1 MKSKISRLIL
11 AGLLAA
17 MLAGCGKGPLDPK
30 NPVKLT
36 LWHTYDQQ
44 MKASM
49 DDLIDEFNGT
59 IGEREGIIIET
70 GFVAVASDLHE
81 KLLTAASGAPGS
93 PKLPDI
99 AVVYPRA
106 AVTLAEKGLLL
117 DLGEQFSEM
126 ELSGYVPAF
135 LEEGKMGGDTL
146 YILPIA
152 KSTDVLYVNTTIFDR
167 LSKDMGVTLSQLATF
182 EGILDAA
189 EKYYTWTDAKTPDI
203 PNDGK
208 AFFYPDEPFNNA
220 MIGFR
225 QLEDDFVTDQAL
237 NLSSTFFQKIW
248 DSYYPGAVKGYI
260 AIFDKYANYLI
271 QTGEIVCATS
281 SSAGVTFYSDTVTY
295 ADNTKEEA
303 VLAVLPYPVFEGG
316 EKIAMQRGGG
326 MCVFKSDAKK
336 EYAAGVFLKWL
347 TEPEQ
352 NLRFTSRTGYMPVTG
367 AAFEDLMA
375 RETASAASDN
385 IGKLLKTV
393 IDMQRDYTLY
403 VPPVF
408 DGFEELQKRY
418 KEDLLKTT
426 GDSRRE
432 YLELLGAADPDAAYK
447 AVSRGVLERFIS
459 GDKIR

>member
-1 MKSKISRLIL
+1 MKSKISLLMI
-11 AGLLAA
+11 AGLMAA
-17 MLAGCGKGPLDPK
+17 TLAGCQKGPLDPK
-30 NPVKLT
+30 NPVALT

-49 DDLIDEFNGT
+49 DDLIDVFNGT

-70 GFVAVASDLHE
+70 GFVAVALDLHE

-99 AVVYPRA
+99 AVVYPRV

-117 DLGEQFSEM
+117 DLGGQFSET

-135 LEEGKMGGDTL
+135 LEEGRMGGSTL

-167 LSKDMGVTLSQLATF
+167 LSKDTGVTLSQLATF

-189 EKYYTWTDAKTPDI
+189 EKYYAWTDAKTPDV

-225 QLEDDFVTDQAL
+225 QLGDDFVTDQTL
-237 NLSSTFFQKIW
+237 NLSSPAFQKIW
-248 DSYYPGAVKGYI
+248 DSFYPGAVKGHI

-303 VLAVLPYPVFEGG
+303 VMAVLPYPVFEGG

-347 TEPEQ
+347 TEPDQ
-352 NLRFTSRTGYMPVTG
+352 NLRFTSRTGYLPVTG

-393 IDMQRDYTLY
+393 IDMQREYVFY

-418 KEDLLKTT
+418 KKDLLKTA

-432 YLELLGAADPDAAYK
+432 YLELLGASDPDTAYEAA
-447 AVSRGVLERFIS
+447 SRGVMERFVS
-459 GDKIR
+459 

>member
-1 MKSKISRLIL
+1 MKSKISLLIM
-11 AGLLAA
+11 AGLMAA
-17 MLAGCGKGPLDPK
+17 TLAGCRKGPLDPK
-30 NPVKLT
+30 NPVTLT

-70 GFVAVASDLHE
+70 GFVAVALDLHE

-99 AVVYPRA
+99 AVVYPRV
-106 AVTLAEKGLLL
+106 AVTLVEKGLLL
-117 DLGEQFSEM
+117 DLGEQFSET

-135 LEEGKMGGDTL
+135 LEEGRMGGSTL

-167 LSKDMGVTLSQLATF
+167 LSKDTGVTLSQLATF
-182 EGILDAA
+182 EGILGAA
-189 EKYYTWTDAKTPDI
+189 EKYYAWTDAKTPDV

-225 QLEDDFVTDQAL
+225 QLGDDFVTDQTL
-237 NLSSTFFQKIW
+237 NLSSPAFQKIW
-248 DSYYPGAVKGYI
+248 DSFYPGAVKGHL

-303 VLAVLPYPVFEGG
+303 VMAVLPYPVFEGG

-347 TEPEQ
+347 TEPDQ
-352 NLRFTSRTGYMPVTG
+352 NLRFTSRTGYLPVTG

-393 IDMQRDYTLY
+393 IDMQREYVFY

-418 KEDLLKTT
+418 KKDLLKTA

-432 YLELLGAADPDAAYK
+432 YLELLGASDPDTAYEAA
-447 AVSRGVLERFIS
+447 SRGVMGRFVS
-459 GDKIR
+459 

>member
-1 MKSKISRLIL
+1 M
-11 AGLLAA
+11 AA
-17 MLAGCGKGPLDPK
+17 TLAGCRKGPLDSK
-30 NPVKLT
+30 NPVTLT

-49 DDLIDEFNGT
+49 DDMIDEFNGT

-70 GFVAVASDLHE
+70 GFVAVALDLHE

-99 AVVYPRA
+99 AVVYPRV
-106 AVTLAEKGLLL
+106 AVTLVEKGLLL
-117 DLGEQFSEM
+117 DLGEQFSET

-135 LEEGKMGGDTL
+135 LEEGRMGGSTL

-167 LSKDMGVTLSQLATF
+167 LSKDTGVTLSQLATF

-189 EKYYTWTDAKTPDI
+189 EKYYAWTDAKTPDV

-225 QLEDDFVTDQAL
+225 QLGDDFVTDQTL
-237 NLSSTFFQKIW
+237 NLSSPAFQKIW
-248 DSYYPGAVKGYI
+248 DSFYPGAVKGHI

-303 VLAVLPYPVFEGG
+303 VMAVLPYPVFESG

-347 TEPEQ
+347 TEPDQ
-352 NLRFTSRTGYMPVTG
+352 NLRFTSRTGYLPVTG

-393 IDMQRDYTLY
+393 IDMQREYVFY

-418 KEDLLKTT
+418 KKDLLKTA

-432 YLELLGAADPDAAYK
+432 YLELLGASDPDTAYEAA
-447 AVSRGVLERFIS
+447 SRGVMGRFVS
-459 GDKIR
+459 